1 MIDIL
6 IYVAIALVVV
16 VAALLAYA
24 AAKPDTFRV
33 QRATGINAPAE
44 RIFPLIANLKSMNM
58 ESVRRA
64 GPGDQDRIQRPG
76 QRPGRRPHL
85 ERQQQGR

>member
-6 IYVAIALVVV
+6 IYVAIVLAVV

-33 QRATGINAPAE
+33 QRAAGINAPAE
-44 RIFPLIANLKSMNM
+44 SIFPLIAHVTMVELPL
-58 ESVRRA
+58 
-64 GPGDQDRIQRPG
+64 G
-76 QRPGRRPHL
+76 
-85 ERQQQGR
+85 